1 MYMDKILKDKVI
13 DLVYKML
20 SPLSD
25 KAFCIIQHRIVNGQ
39 RLNIRNPYTYNEKI
53 QWIKVFDHNPIY
65 HQLVDKIEVRK
76 WVSERIG
83 NSYLIPIVGGP
94 WDNCNQIDYELLP
107 NQFVLKCTHDSGGI
121 LICHDKSEFDKKY
134 ANRFLAN
141 RMKHDYYFHGREWA
155 YKGLIP
161 KVYAEKYMV
170 DESGI
175 ELKDYKIFC
184 FNGVP
189 KVIQVDFG
197 RYTKHQR
204 NLYTTDWKYISA
216 EIKYPTNPDYIIEKP
231 VCLDEMLE
239 VAAKL
244 SDGLVQSRVD
254 LYIVYDRI
262 YFGEI
267 TLYHGSGCEKFRP
280 SEFGNKMGELIK
292 LPS

>member
-141 RMKHDYYFHGREWA
+141 RMKHDYYLHGREWA

-161 KVYAEKYMV
+161 KVYAEKYIV

-280 SEFGNKMGELIK
+280 SEFCNKMGELIK